1 MNYPLIASLIFTSGL
16 ALGILLMPVL
26 PELGG
31 VMIYASCSAVLI
43 SWVCQGSR

>member
-1 MNYPLIASLIFTSGL
+1 MNHPLVASLIFTSGL

-31 VMIYASCSAVLI
+31 VVIFVSCSVVLI
-43 SWVCQGSR
+43 LWVRRSSR